1 MLALSLAKQA
11 LESADAATL
20 GVLMQEVPA
29 YLESRN
35 MPTDWIGPVVTQKV
49 PELGEKLGKVQRV
62 KQAQQVL
69 DYNIAGLR
77 KGFQS
82 GHPPN
87 FLVDPSKYDPDR

>member
-1 MLALSLAKQA
+1 M
-11 LESADAATL
+11 
-20 GVLMQEVPA
+20 
-29 YLESRN
+29 
-35 MPTDWIGPVVTQKV
+35 
-49 PELGEKLGKVQRV
+49 LGKMARA

-69 DYNIAGLR
+69 DYDIAGLR